1 MQKIFFIPFLLIIS
15 MFSLNAQ
22 SGKYK
27 AEWKQVDS
35 LINKESLPKSALTIA
50 NNIYSK
56 AKKANEGDEMIKALL
71 YRFQLEEKTTENEI
85 NDIVNNLNKEIAE
98 AKNPVTKSLLY
109 ALKAQSLI
117 DYKNEN
123 SWRIRKRSETVNY
136 NKADILTWS
145 ADDFNNA
152 IASLFDSSLINSN
165 ALKQA
170 QLKDY
175 SAVIQKG
182 NTPELRL
189 SLYDMILHYKVNYYK
204 DNNDLSIK
212 PENVFILNKAEYFA
226 PAEQFTKLKITSE
239 DTASSKL
246 NTVKTYQDILKYYI
260 EKNATSAL
268 VDADV
273 QRIEWVYQNAI
284 VADKDTLYVG
294 ALRNILNKYAG
305 NQYAKQAAFL
315 LASYYHSQASKYQPY
330 ADSVNRWKNVTAL
343 EIIEKY
349 LKEKDNTPAN
359 ISLLSLKQQIND
371 KALTTT
377 TENINSS
384 NKPLRALV
392 EYKNIDE
399 IFVRIIQS
407 NFTEKNNF
415 YDNDEFWKQITSNKN
430 IVQSFSQK
438 LPQPLD
444 YQQHRVEIKIDGLPA
459 GRYILLTSEN
469 ADFSN
474 DNKLSAQEFD
484 VSVLAYVQNE
494 DDYYVLN
501 RETGHPVANATIH
514 FMIDGNRETPT
525 YKTVITDK
533 DGHAV
538 APKSNNRYSYGN
550 GYITLGKDR
559 LNINGSYRYY
569 DNTVE
574 KETTTEKFE
583 ADNTRIHF
591 FTDRSI
597 YRPGQTVYFKGIVT
611 TTDKE
616 TRKTKLYKTTHSNT
630 VILRDVNGKKVDSL
644 KLNTN
649 DYASFSGEFQ
659 LPQGLLT
666 GNFSLVDSKGKGNV
680 YFNVEEY
687 KRPTFYVEY
696 DTLKTDYKLNDSIT
710 ITGYAKAFAG
720 NNIDNAQVKINVTR
734 SARYPY
740 PWLWRSFM
748 PSTPQA
754 QIHNEIV
761 TTDADGNF
769 SFTFK
774 AAPDLNT
781 DKSLKPVFNYQIEA
795 SVTDNNGETRQST
808 THVSIGYQSLLVNI
822 LNEEIINI
830 DSLKEIKISATN
842 LSGQKIPATVT
853 VKAFALE
860 APARLIRNRYWQR
873 PDQFTMSKTE
883 YLNHFPY
890 DEYDNET
897 EKISWTKTKEVFSK
911 TGSSDDENAFKLNNN
926 NFSTGWYV
934 IEASSKDKDGN
945 EVVDKKYIYVYD
957 ANDKQLKEKQYLW
970 TNKQQVVKEIG
981 EKDIFK
987 IGTSAQNVYVLQ
999 SKDTNIPGKNTE
1011 PVVTSFILNDEIK
1024 TIANT
1029 TTINDLNPTKYAYGF
1044 IKHNRL
1050 YTTDNTIMVM
1060 DPSKKLN
1067 IEYATFRDKTEP
1079 GAKEKWQ
1086 VKITDNTGKNAA
1098 AELLT
1103 AMYDASLDELRAHNW
1118 NPLFNEYRSVP
1129 YNNWNTD
1136 YQQFMQKGGFEN
1148 YLEPEIMMGKEKIY
1162 SRFIFENNYT
1172 REFIGITN
1180 QIIGGVR
1187 TMAVADMAV
1196 AESSAARSK
1205 GYMAGVPMPA
1215 PNAEDA
1221 QATTDS
1227 VTVSQ
1232 NQTPTNTQVP
1242 LRSNFNETA
1251 FFMPHVYADK
1261 DGLYTVEFT
1270 MPDAMTKWKWMNF
1283 AYNTALQYAYSERF
1297 AVTQKK
1303 LMVQPNMPR
1312 FLRAGDTLDLS
1323 VKISNLSDKVLNG
1336 NTTISLE
1343 DAITGETI
1351 SWQQLFATGFTVNAG
1366 QSTNVKF
1373 PLVIPSTAMNPLTIK
1388 VSGASENF
1396 SDGEQHTIPMLTNKI
1411 FVTEALPMFI
1421 QGDTTANFTFDKL
1434 KNNNSNTLQTQGL
1447 TVEFTANPVW
1457 YAVQALPYL
1466 MEYPYECSEQTF
1478 SKFYANALATHI
1490 VNQHPRIKNIF
1501 NQWLKDSTALMS
1513 NLQKNEE
1520 LKQVLLEETPWV
1532 LDAENEAEQKRNI
1545 ALLFDMAKMSSQLES
1560 TLTKLQ
1566 QMQLSNGSFA
1576 WFKGGRAD
1584 RYITQYIVTGIGR
1597 LLKLNAV
1604 PQQSKNMLNAIA
1616 GKARSYLSQ
1625 ELTNDYTKLKR
1636 DVKAA
1641 ELLND
1646 HTGVTQIHYLFANS
1660 YFNAL
1665 PKTEAEKYYYGQVK
1679 KYWKNKSSY
1688 SKGMITS
1695 TLYRATDKEFAQNTV
1710 LKSLLENAVE
1720 DKVAGTYWKDM
1731 SYGYY
1736 WHQAPIEHQ
1745 ALMIEITNEIAEKEN
1760 NTTLKNSVNG
1770 MQNWLIRNKQTN
1782 NWKTTKATA
1791 DASYALISV
1800 NNLLNVNK
1808 TVKINLGNQIQFT
1821 TQGGQAGTDYIKEKI
1836 NGDKVTKDMGNIS
1849 VTATSAQH
1857 NSYDRTPAYGS
1868 VYWQYI
1874 EEMDKVT
1881 SAATPLSL
1889 TKQLFTES
1897 NTPQG
1902 KKLNPVNQGEQ
1913 LKVGDKVII
1922 RVVLKSDRDMEYLHL
1937 KDMRASAMEPVNVI
1951 SRYKWQ
1957 DGLGYYEATKDAST
1971 NFFIDF
1977 LPKGTYV
1984 FEYPVHI
1991 THTGDFSVGVA
2002 SIQCMYAPEFTSHS
2016 EGIRIKVK

>member
-1 MQKIFFIPFLLIIS
+1 
-15 MFSLNAQ
+15 MFNINAQ

-35 LINKESLPKSALTIA
+35 LINKQALPKSALTIV

-56 AKKANEGDEMIKALL
+56 AKKANEGDEMVKTLL
-71 YRFQLEEKTTENEI
+71 YRFKLEEETTENEI

-109 ALKAQSLI
+109 VLKAQYLI
-117 DYKNEN
+117 AYKNEN
-123 SWRIRKRSETVNY
+123 SWRIGQRSETANY

-145 ADDFNNA
+145 AADFNNT

-175 SAVIQKG
+175 SAIIEKG

-189 SLYDMILHYKVNYYK
+189 TVYDMILHYKVNYYK
-204 DNNDLSIK
+204 DNNDLSLK
-212 PENVFILNKAEYFA
+212 PKNAFILNKDEYFA
-226 PAEQFTKLKITSE
+226 QAEQFVNLNITSE

-246 NTVKTYQDILKYYI
+246 NTVNTYQDMLKYYI
-260 EKNATSAL
+260 ENNATSAL
-268 VDADV
+268 VDADI
-273 QRIEWVYQNAI
+273 QRIEWIYKNAI
-284 VADKDTLYVG
+284 VADKDTLYLG
-294 ALRNILNKYAG
+294 ALKNILNKYAT
-305 NQYAKQAAFL
+305 NPYAKQAAFL
-315 LASYYHSQASKYQPY
+315 LASYYHNQASKYQPY
-330 ADSVNRWKNVTAL
+330 ADSTNRWKNVTAL

-349 LKEKDNTPAN
+349 LKEKNNTPAN
-359 ISLLSLKQQIND
+359 ISLLSLKHQINN

-392 EYKNIDE
+392 EYKNIDK

-407 NFTEKNNF
+407 NFAEKNNF

-438 LPQPLD
+438 LPLPLD
-444 YQQHRVEIKIDGLPA
+444 YQQHRAEIKIDGLPA
-459 GRYILLTSEN
+459 GRYILLASESE
-469 ADFSN
+469 DFSI

-484 VSVLAYVQNE
+484 ISDLAYVQNE
-494 DDYYVLN
+494 NDYYVLN

-538 APKSNNRYSYGN
+538 APKSKNRYSYGN

-559 LNINGSYRYY
+559 LNIYGSYRYY
-569 DNTVE
+569 ENTVE
-574 KETTTEKFE
+574 KQTTTEKFE
-583 ADNTRIHF
+583 ADNARVHF

-616 TRKTKLYKTTHSNT
+616 TRKTKLYKTTNSTT
-630 VILRDVNGKKVDSL
+630 VILKDVNGKKVDSL

-649 DYASFSGEFQ
+649 DYASFSGQFQ

-666 GNFSLVDSKGKGNV
+666 GNFSLAESKGKGNA

-734 SARYPY
+734 YVRYPY
-740 PWLWRSFM
+740 PWLWRGFM
-748 PSTPQA
+748 PSPPQA

-761 TTDADGNF
+761 TTNADGKF
-769 SFTFK
+769 SFTFN
-774 AAPDLNT
+774 AVPDLNT
-781 DKSLKPVFNYQIEA
+781 DKSLKPIFNYQIEA
-795 SVTDNNGETRQST
+795 SVTDNNGETRQNT
-808 THVSIGYQSLLVNI
+808 TSVSVGYQSLLVNI
-822 LNEEIINI
+822 LNEETINI
-830 DSLKEIKISATN
+830 DSLKEIKISTTN
-842 LSGQKIPATVT
+842 LSGQKISATVT

-860 APARLIRNRYWQR
+860 APSRLIRNRYWQR

-897 EKISWTKTKEVFSK
+897 EKFSWTKIKEVFSK
-911 TGSSDDENAFKLNNN
+911 TGSSDNESTFKLNNN
-926 NFSTGWYV
+926 NFSTGWYI
-934 IEASSKDKDGN
+934 IEASSKDKDEN
-945 EVVDKKYIYVYD
+945 EVIDKKYIYVYD

-970 TNKQQVVKEIG
+970 TTKQQVAKEMG
-981 EKDIFK
+981 EQDIFK
-987 IGTSAQNVYVLQ
+987 IGTAAQNVYVLQ
-999 SKDTNIPGKNTE
+999 SKDTNIPGKITE
-1011 PVVTSFILNDEIK
+1011 PVVTSFVLNDEIK
-1024 TIANT
+1024 TVANT
-1029 TTINDLNPTKYAYGF
+1029 TTITDLNPTKYAYAF

-1050 YTTDNTIMVM
+1050 YTTDNSIMVM

-1079 GAKEKWQ
+1079 GSKEKWQ
-1086 VKITDNTGKNAA
+1086 IKITDNTGQNAT

-1103 AMYDASLDELRAHNW
+1103 AMYDASLNELRAHNW
-1118 NPLFNEYRSVP
+1118 SPLFNEYRPVP

-1136 YQQFMQKGGFEN
+1136 YEQFMQKGGFEN
-1148 YLEPEIMMGKEKIY
+1148 YLESEIMMDKEKIY
-1162 SRFIFENNYT
+1162 NRFIFEDNY
-1172 REFIGITN
+1172 EGITMEIALTETV
-1180 QIIGGVR
+1180 QDAVGGVVAAKYAGVANR
-1187 TMAVADMAV
+1187 KFVDSYNKANVKSPPSTMAELVSD
-1196 AESSAARSK
+1196 
-1205 GYMAGVPMPA
+1205 
-1215 PNAEDA
+1215 
-1221 QATTDS
+1221 TT
-1227 VTVSQ
+1227 TASQ

-1242 LRSNFNETA
+1242 LRSNFHETA
-1251 FFMPHVYADK
+1251 FFNPHVYANK
-1261 DGLYTVEFT
+1261 DGLYTIEFT
-1270 MPDAMTKWKWMNF
+1270 MPDAMTKWRWMNL
-1283 AYNTALQYAYSERF
+1283 AYTAKTQSVYSEQS
-1297 AVTQKK
+1297 TISQKN

-1323 VKISNLSDKVLNG
+1323 VKISNLSEKILNG

-1351 SWQQLFATGFTVNAG
+1351 NWQKLSAISFTVNAG

-1373 PLVIPSTAMNPLTIK
+1373 TIVIPSNAINPLTIK
-1388 VSGASENF
+1388 VSGMSENF
-1396 SDGEQHTIPMLTNKI
+1396 SDGEQHTVTMLTNKI

-1421 QGDTTANFTFDKL
+1421 QGDTTAHFTFDKL
-1434 KNNNSNTLQTQGL
+1434 KNNNSSTLQTQGL
-1447 TVEFTANPVW
+1447 TIEFTANPLW
-1457 YAVQALPYL
+1457 YALQALPYL

-1501 NQWLKDSTALMS
+1501 DQWLKDSTALMS

-1545 ALLFDMAKMSSQLES
+1545 AILFDMAKMSSQMQS

-1566 QMQLSNGSFA
+1566 QMQLSNGAFP
-1576 WFKGGRAD
+1576 WFNGGRPN
-1584 RYITQYIVTGIGR
+1584 RFITQHILTGIGR
-1597 LLKLNAV
+1597 LLKLNVV
-1604 PQQSKNMLNAIA
+1604 PQQSKNMLNTIA
-1616 GKARSYLSQ
+1616 SKARNYLSQ
-1625 ELTNDYTKLKR
+1625 ELTKDYTKLKR
-1636 DVKAA
+1636 DVKAT

-1646 HTGVTQIHYLFANS
+1646 HTGVMQIHYLFANS
-1660 YFNAL
+1660 YFNAS
-1665 PKTEAEKYYYGQVK
+1665 PKTEAEKYYYAQAK
-1679 KYWKNKSSY
+1679 KYWNNKSSY

-1695 TLYRATDKEFAQNTV
+1695 ILYRATDKDFAKNTV

-1720 DKVAGTYWKDM
+1720 DKVAGTYWKDI
-1731 SYGYY
+1731 SYGYHWY
-1736 WHQAPIEHQ
+1736 QAPIEHQ
-1745 ALMIEITNEIAEKEN
+1745 ALMIEITNEIADKEN
-1760 NTTLKNSVNG
+1760 NTALKNSVNG

-1791 DASYALISV
+1791 DAIYALISI
-1800 NNLLNVNK
+1800 NNLANVNK
-1808 TVKINLGNQIQFT
+1808 TIKINIGNQIQFT
-1821 TQGGQAGTDYIKEKI
+1821 TQGEGVGTDYIKEKI
-1836 NGDKVTKDMGNIS
+1836 EGDKVTSNMGNIT
-1849 VTATSAQH
+1849 VTTSSPQH
-1857 NSYDRTPAYGS
+1857 KSYDRTPAYGS

-1889 TKQLFTES
+1889 TKKLFTES

-1902 KKLNPVNQGEQ
+1902 KKLNPVNNGEQ

-1922 RVVLKSDRDMEYLHL
+1922 HVVLKSDRDMEYLHM
-1937 KDMRASAMEPVNVI
+1937 KDMRASAMEPLNVI
-1951 SRYKWQ
+1951 SIYKWQ
-1957 DGLGYYEATKDAST
+1957 DGLSYYEATKDAST